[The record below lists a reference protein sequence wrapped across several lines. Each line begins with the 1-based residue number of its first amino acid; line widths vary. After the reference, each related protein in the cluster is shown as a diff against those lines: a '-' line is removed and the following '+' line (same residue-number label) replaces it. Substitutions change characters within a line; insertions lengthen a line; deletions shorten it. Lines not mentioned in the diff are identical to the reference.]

1 MTDQTDLV
9 APEWNPGAVTSDV
22 TTETTEEAAPEVVG
36 AEPTTAE
43 PAPDAAG
50 DDAID
55 WQTQATEAS
64 KLAEKL
70 LGDIANIK
78 STNDRQMFQVQQQHA
93 EERQVIGDRMAEL
106 EMRDM
111 DDDAKAVYLQT
122 REVERLEQY
131 GSSLDDREWQLQQ
144 RESMVAWND
153 FFVNRMGIESD
164 TVSMDQSFDAF
175 HAQGWSATEQLVGN
189 LRTRNEQL
197 EQVISANNL
206 SVPNVPATQV
216 RGPVGKTPPK
226 VTTKTP
232 GIPPGKRR
240 MADVP
245 IAEREQLFAAF
256 ERGEILAEDLPV

>member
-22 TTETTEEAAPEVVG
+22 TTEEAAPEVVG

-64 KLAEKL
+64 ELAEKL

-78 STNDRQMFQVQQQHA
+78 STNDRQMFQMQQQYS
-93 EERQVIGDRMAEL
+93 EERQVIDNRMAEL

-111 DDDAKAVYLQT
+111 DDDAKAVYLQQ
-122 REVERLEQY
+122 REVDRLEQY

-153 FFVNRMGIESD
+153 FFVNRMGIEPNS
-164 TVSMDQSFDAF
+164 VSMDQSFDEF
-175 HAQGWSATEQLVGN
+175 HAQGWSATEQLVGD
-189 LRTRNEQL
+189 LRTRNDQL
-197 EQVISANNL
+197 EQVITANNL
-206 SVPNVPATQV
+206 TVPNVPVEKV

-226 VTTKTP
+226 VQTKTP

-245 IAEREQLFAAF
+245 IVEREEMFAAF
-256 ERGEILAEDLPV
+256 ERGEISAEDLPV